1 MGEEYTLNLDGVKCV
16 DRIRAQCGTKS
27 SKAHWLQEM
36 PQSSQNFLNGVLAF
50 TSLSLL
56 GSAPACKILQ
66 ALVNKLFL
74 LSSCAQSDL

>member
-16 DRIRAQCGTKS
+16 DRIR
-27 SKAHWLQEM
+27 LQEM

-56 GSAPACKILQ
+56 GSAPTCKILQ

-74 LSSCAQSDL
+74 PSSCAQSDL